1 MIDGHD
7 DRQTYHDRV
16 SVGDVSPP
24 GGSWLLH
31 PAWIA
36 LPGRWV
42 AGTLA
47 MCVLWWGVGIWLYW
61 GHPPRY
67 DEFYYAFWARYWLD
81 FDLDYLARNWPG
93 TMIRPYL
100 YQLFLAVIGAP
111 FSFVLEKTEG
121 RLYIALFQVT
131 IYVGFVL
138 RLAQH
143 SQAVYG
149 RKVCLA
155 VLIGLLAM
163 PFPVFTQVEVLSE
176 SVGLTLF
183 CWFVIA
189 AIQSVGVVRG
199 ARVLA
204 KFASVTF
211 IAIGLVLIRSA
222 FMPVT
227 LISITWTALAVARIA
242 VRRPMRVLLWV
253 AVCVFVLLVPA
264 LSLALPQAYLMS
276 EHICYVDND
285 QDLWGVGSGQIRLS
299 MINAKY
305 STSVVQC
312 DSGPVGFEYPIP
324 GFSEEERA
332 GIVAQGAT
340 SFRDAVRWHAV
351 HPYVGLLH
359 LFVAINHDF
368 PTTYVTT
375 FNPMVLIGFNAL
387 GILIAS
393 AGMATLASFALDARK
408 TLSPSVWMHA
418 SRTSVG
424 LVVLVIATLWGM
436 TMFTQVETR
445 YGIIPWCTLAVAASY
460 GAITWVTDLMAG
472 RRRWWQA
479 ETVLGMAGSG
489 LWLSRWLLST
499 VEPVT
504 TAIAAGC

>member
-1 MIDGHD
+1 
-7 DRQTYHDRV
+7 
-16 SVGDVSPP
+16 
-24 GGSWLLH
+24 
-31 PAWIA
+31 
-36 LPGRWV
+36 
-42 AGTLA
+42 
-47 MCVLWWGVGIWLYW
+47 MCLMWWGVGIWLYW

-67 DEFYYAFWARYWLD
+67 DEFYYTFWARYWLD

-121 RLYIALFQVT
+121 RIYIALFQVT

-143 SQAVYG
+143 AQAVYG
-149 RKVCLA
+149 RKVCFA

-189 AIQSVGVVRG
+189 AIQSVSVVRG

-227 LISITWTALAVARIA
+227 LIFITWMALAVARIA
-242 VRRPMRVLLWV
+242 VRRPMRALLWV

-276 EHICYVDND
+276 EHIRYVDND
-285 QDLWGVGSGQIRLS
+285 QDLWGVGSGQIRAS

-340 SFRDAVRWHAV
+340 SFRDAVWWHAV

-393 AGMATLASFALDARK
+393 AGMATLASLALDARK

-418 SRTSVG
+418 LRTSVG

-460 GAITWVTDLMAG
+460 GAITWVTDFMAG

-479 ETVLGMAGSG
+479 GTVLGMAGSG

-504 TAIAAGC
+504 RAIAAGC